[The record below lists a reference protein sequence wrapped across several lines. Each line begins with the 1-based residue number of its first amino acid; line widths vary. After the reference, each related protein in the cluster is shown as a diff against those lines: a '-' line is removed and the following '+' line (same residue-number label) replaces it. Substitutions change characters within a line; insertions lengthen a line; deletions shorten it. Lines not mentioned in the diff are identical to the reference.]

1 MDNVKRGD
9 HVRVQYSRAGSRG
22 SGKARPPQ
30 LKVVE
35 FTAGGRGVMPGLST
49 GVIGMTPGE
58 QKRLTLQPAE
68 AYGPVQPDLVKEIP
82 RAQIPK
88 RITLRVGKR
97 LNALSTRSGRQRRVR
112 VVEISPK
119 SIKVDGNHVLAG
131 QVVELD
137 VLLISVDASSEAQ
150 GNPPP
155 VDAVAKSGLAIDP
168 KH

>member
-1 MDNVKRGD
+1 MDNVRLGD
-9 HVRVQYSRAGSRG
+9 RVRVQYSRAGSRG
-22 SGKARPPQ
+22 NGKARPPQ

-35 FTAGGRGVMPGLST
+35 FMAGSREVMPGLST
-49 GVIGMTPGE
+49 GVIGMAPGE
-58 QKRLTLQPAE
+58 QKRMTLQPAE
-68 AYGPVQPDLVKEIP
+68 AYGHVQPDLVKEIP

-119 SIKVDGNHVLAG
+119 SVKVDGNHVLAG

-137 VLLISVDASSEAQ
+137 VLLISVDASSEAKRGSPQ
-150 GNPPP
+150 LDVGGE
-155 VDAVAKSGLAIDP
+155 S
-168 KH
+168 